1 MVSSG
6 LSAGAGLRR
15 CLAVFAGVVLQR
27 RGWVTTVVLLWIFN
41 AQISNPMSSRRDLT
55 KKDLGSCVFAFVLGF
70 GDMVFHNK
78 YPEML
83 MWHRDWELPVESAA
97 TPQKI
102 TYVMICTHI
111 YVYMLWS
118 YYLVQVWPFQGLLSG
133 QSLFFLTL
141 FVKNTINIGVSAH
154 FLNKTSCAQKF
165 QRLLSGPSLRLFK
178 RTQLG
183 PDSSPYLDQI
193 ITPENVICLQFF
205 AFQNVLKYLSYSV
218 FFEKQHKLAKNATK
232 KR

>member
-27 RGWVTTVVLLWIFN
+27 RGWVTTVVLLWISN

-55 KKDLGSCVFAFVLGF
+55 KKDPGSCVFAFMLGF

-78 YPEML
+78 SPEML

-102 TYVMICTHI
+102 TYVMNVPTYTRPNVSSLDASVSVIRVHVTHSG
-111 YVYMLWS
+111 V
-118 YYLVQVWPFQGLLSG
+118 GLGS
-133 QSLFFLTL
+133 SCSEF
-141 FVKNTINIGVSAH
+141 
-154 FLNKTSCAQKF
+154 KTSLIQWP
-165 QRLLSGPSLRLFK
+165 Q
-178 RTQLG
+178 
-183 PDSSPYLDQI
+183 
-193 ITPENVICLQFF
+193 
-205 AFQNVLKYLSYSV
+205 
-218 FFEKQHKLAKNATK
+218 
-232 KR
+232 